1 MTKTNATVKDN
12 PPNEPLFQPFQW
24 HDEALDNARL
34 PSSTVMQFVG
44 QVRDITAGVQTIL
57 ELGEH
62 DAAEDDCEDS
72 QKLLNEYYQANLTRL
87 SIAALGLLSY
97 KSENMT
103 RWAHEYYTQEERA
116 EHSNYNLKT
125 SEENHG

>member
-57 ELGEH
+57 ELRQR
-62 DAAEDDCEDS
+62 DSAEDDCEDTL
-72 QKLLNEYYQANLTRL
+72 KLLNEYFHGNLTRL
-87 SIAALGLLSY
+87 SIAALELLNN
-97 KSENMT
+97 KSEKIDN
-103 RWAHEYYTQEERA
+103 WAHEYHAKEGRA
-116 EHSNYNLKT
+116 ECEHP
-125 SEENHG
+125 